1 MADLIIHD
9 EDVAFRLLEIA
20 RREERPVEAVL
31 KSMLAQYRESESDD
45 SEPKPGTLAML
56 AKKAVEANIRSGNPV
71 DTAVRSREIL
81 NEEYADYIRRR
92 MDEQSDSD

>member
-31 KSMLAQYRESESDD
+31 KSMLANYTQPESDED
-45 SEPKPGTLAML
+45 EPKPGTFAALAASARRAGL
-56 AKKAVEANIRSGNPV
+56 ASENPV
-71 DTAVRSREIL
+71 DTSERTREIMKTEFADHISRHT
-81 NEEYADYIRRR
+81 NEQTDAD
-92 MDEQSDSD
+92 